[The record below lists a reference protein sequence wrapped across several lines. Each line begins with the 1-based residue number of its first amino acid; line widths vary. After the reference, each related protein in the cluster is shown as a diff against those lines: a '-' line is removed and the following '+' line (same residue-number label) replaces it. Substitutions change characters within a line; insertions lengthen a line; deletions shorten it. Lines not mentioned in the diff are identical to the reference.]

1 MKKVLSVLVSALV
14 ALSLTAC
21 NNAEPKEEAPAKVE
35 KQYDIRIFTVANP
48 DKKITTATIE
58 KAFEETGFGIDG
70 NNNMNKPFSKRFNST
85 WYETYHLA
93 TVHNAELVAKLISKY
108 PSIGLLTPLS
118 MSIWSSHDN
127 KDMSISSLTLRGMS
141 RITQIPMTNPDLI
154 AYEAEMTKALNAAL
168 PGGHFETL
176 AYAKVADKTQS
187 LETTFS
193 AEWVLDPEEE
203 ETLEDMKD
211 DFQSE
216 FEGELEPVGFLFPG
230 FIGVNDEVIE
240 AGVEDFEFYDTYSI
254 CKLEVIHP
262 VSKTHPEAGAFAP
275 CSFYMYQ
282 RKGEKTFHMGFPS
295 VENWIQ
301 STDMTD
307 EYSLKPLIE
316 AQNLLADTITSILE

>member
-21 NNAEPKEEAPAKVE
+21 NNAEPKEETPAKVE

-48 DKKITTATIE
+48 DKKITTATVE

-70 NNNMNKPFSKRFNST
+70 NNNMNKPFSVRFKST

-93 TVHNAELVAKLISKY
+93 TVHNAALVAKLVSKY
-108 PSIGLLTPLS
+108 PSIGLITPLS
-118 MSIWSSHDN
+118 MSIWSSHEN
-127 KDMSISSLTLRGMS
+127 KSMSISSLTLRGMS
-141 RITQIPMTNPDLI
+141 RITQIPMDNPDLM
-154 AYEAEMTKALNAAL
+154 AYEAEMTKALEAAL
-168 PGGHFETL
+168 PGGHFEAL
-176 AYAKVADKTQS
+176 AYAKVADMTQS

-193 AEWVLDPEEE
+193 AEWIADEDA
-203 ETLEDMKD
+203 TLEDMKE
-211 DFQSE
+211 DFQDE

-230 FIGVNDEVIE
+230 FIGVNDEIIE

-262 VSKTHPEAGAFAP
+262 VSKSHPEAGAFAP

-282 RKGEKTFHMGFPS
+282 RKGENTVHMGFPS

-301 STDMTD
+301 STDMED